1 MQADTIRRK
10 VASNNLQAMGKNLK
24 FQISDFKAL
33 PCKNNL
39 VDIRIRDRKHIV
51 SFYYFLYRKPQRV
64 ASQRVQR

>member
-51 SFYYFLYRKPQRV
+51 SFYFLYRKPQRV